1 MVNLNSLF
9 VLLFEYLEIYSM
21 PHMYS
26 CPRSALYKCN
36 IVSGCCHDVM
46 NAVTGT
52 RLLCSRSLLATPEY
66 IPVNRLTPCIIVSDG
81 SHSSQATG
89 SFSDTDPPPNKKNH
103 ISK

>member
-1 MVNLNSLF
+1 
-9 VLLFEYLEIYSM
+9 M
-21 PHMYS
+21 PHIYS

-89 SFSDTDPPPNKKNH
+89 SFSDTDQPPNKKNH
-103 ISK
+103 IRKKLNRQFPPRLPPIIT